1 MLSVGSTMSARE
13 ETDLMSRT
21 AILAILLPLCSVSVV
36 RADHSELDRL
46 KEEYAEKESAF
57 HERMSKAEEY
67 DAKSHP
73 AIAYTPK
80 FKAFAEDHAGA
91 PEAVP
96 ALIWIL
102 EKGMSGSDDLQET
115 EKIRRWAVDRVAAD
129 YAASPYIEDAFAYLQ
144 YLPQMIGDESLISL
158 YEKVLRENES
168 RSIRARA
175 MFNLAYTHYS
185 FLPGLGRTA
194 VGGNRAARKKKG
206 VAGFRQVIK
215 DFPDESIAKKAKGL
229 IFEIERPQIGMKA
242 LDIVGTD
249 AYGKKIRL
257 SQYLGQVV
265 VLDFWGF
272 W

>member
-1 MLSVGSTMSARE
+1 MSVGSTMSARE

-57 HERMSKAEEY
+57 HEKMSKAEEY

-102 EKGMSGSDDLQET
+102 EKGMSGSDDLQEA

-129 YAASPYIEDAFAYLQ
+129 FAASPYIEDALAALQ
-144 YLPQMIGDESLISL
+144 YLPQLIGAESLISL
-158 YEKVLRENES
+158 YEKVLRKNAS
-168 RSIRARA
+168 RPIRARA
-175 MFNLAYTHYS
+175 MFNLAFTHYS
-185 FLPGLGRTA
+185 FSPGS
-194 VGGNRAARKKKG
+194 GGGAGKANTAARKKKG
-206 VAGFRQVIK
+206 VAGFRRVIK
-215 DFPDESIAKKAKGL
+215 EFPDDSIAEKSKGF
-229 IFEIERPQIGMKA
+229 IFEIEHLQIGMKA
-242 LDIVGTD
+242 PDIVGTD
-249 AYGKKIRL
+249 AYGKEIRL